1 MFEFILSDLEKNLK
15 RKNFSFFKN
24 KDILILGGSGI
35 VGQYFIAFF
44 LLLLKT
50 SNAPRTITIVYK
62 NILPKYLNFLKKNKK
77 IKFIKND
84 ISSPK
89 KNQYGVYD
97 CIIFAA
103 GYGQPSK
110 FIEKSIE
117 TIQLNTS
124 SLRSFILRLKKTG
137 KFLYLSS
144 SEIYN
149 KNSKKNISEKD
160 IGSTNTDDPRACYIE
175 AKRCGEAIANIYK
188 KNYGLDIK
196 IIRLCL
202 AYGPGARKEDGR
214 VLYQFIER
222 SLKYRLLN
230 IKDSG
235 VALRQYLYI
244 TDAIQMMINIM
255 LYGKNTTYNIAGK
268 HKITIAQLG
277 KKIGKILKIPVK
289 FKKKNSLLGAPN
301 KISLSIKKYEKE
313 FGKQKMT
320 EINEGLKKT
329 SDWHKLYFKNE
340 DFS

>member
-1 MFEFILSDLEKNLK
+1 MFKFILTDLEKNLHK
-15 RKNFSFFKN
+15 KKFSFFKN
-24 KDILILGGSGI
+24 KDVLILGGSGI
-35 VGQYFIAFF
+35 IGQYFIAFF

-50 SNAPRTITIVYK
+50 SDAPRAITIAYK
-62 NILPKYLNFLKKNKK
+62 NTLPEYLNFLKKNKK
-77 IKFIKND
+77 IKFIKNN
-84 ISSPK
+84 ISSFK
-89 KNQYGVYD
+89 KDQYGAYD
-97 CIIFAA
+97 CIIFSA

-110 FIEKSIE
+110 FLERSIE

-124 SLRSFILRLKKTG
+124 SLRSFILRLKKGG

-160 IGSTNTDDPRACYIE
+160 IGRTNTDDPRACYIE

-188 KNYGLDIK
+188 KNHGLDIK

-222 SLKYRLLN
+222 SLKYSLLQ

-235 VALRQYLYI
+235 SAIRQYIYI
-244 TDAIQMMINIM
+244 TDAIKMMLNIM
-255 LYGKNTTYNIAGK
+255 LYGKNTTYNVAGK
-268 HKITIAQLG
+268 KKITIAQLG
-277 KKIGKILKIPVK
+277 KKIGKILKIPVQL
-289 FKKKNSLLGAPN
+289 KKRKNLLGAPN

-320 EINEGLKKT
+320 TIDEGLKKT
-329 SDWHKLYFKNE
+329 SDWHKLYF
-340 DFS
+340 